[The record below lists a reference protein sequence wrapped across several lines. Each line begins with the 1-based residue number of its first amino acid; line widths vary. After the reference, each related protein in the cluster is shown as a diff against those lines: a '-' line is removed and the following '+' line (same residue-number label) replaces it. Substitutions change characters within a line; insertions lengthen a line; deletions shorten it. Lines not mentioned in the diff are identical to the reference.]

1 MPNLERWK
9 SENIFIYYLFY
20 FNFLTNNVTF
30 CIYIYRWFT
39 KSWECEDNTDPEG
52 FALLRNG
59 ACLSRDYFGD
69 DADIP
74 AIVQSISTNCM
85 GMFLNSF

>member
-9 SENIFIYYLFY
+9 SENLFYYLFSLQIMLHSV
-20 FNFLTNNVTF
+20 FFSVF
-30 CIYIYRWFT
+30 IYRHFS

-52 FALLRNG
+52 FSLLRNG
-59 ACLSRDYFGD
+59 ACLSRDYFGAG
-69 DADIP
+69 ADIP